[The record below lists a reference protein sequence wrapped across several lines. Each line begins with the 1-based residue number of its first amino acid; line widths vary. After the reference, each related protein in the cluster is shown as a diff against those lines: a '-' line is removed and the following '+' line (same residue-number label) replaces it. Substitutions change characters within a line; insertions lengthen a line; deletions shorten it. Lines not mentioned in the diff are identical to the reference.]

1 MYICPSKEYNN
12 YYSNKFILL
21 KPLNLTMKIKY
32 LNGVYSKLNKTNLV
46 AIIVVNV
53 FMMIII
59 SHKFYYSYSISF
71 GSYLD
76 NLFKK
81 NNIDIFSLFWIA
93 ALILLVLFIT
103 YYLMWLFE
111 SRRNINKVIKANKG
125 SGISLKDYKTE
136 PYKYII
142 FFFFPYWIMSTLFE
156 KANDLIDLGI
166 VKSKNSLNDILVDIS
181 WFIYFIYIGLYTYF
195 IIHVIKTS
203 GEFTIHI
210 LANSI
215 YYIIFITFSSTL
227 LSIVN
232 LILIHHYSKFEKKML
247 KINDE

>member
-1 MYICPSKEYNN
+1 
-12 YYSNKFILL
+12 
-21 KPLNLTMKIKY
+21 MKIKY
-32 LNGVYSKLNKTNLV
+32 LNGIFTNLNKINLF
-46 AIIVVNV
+46 IIILVNV

-76 NLFKK
+76 NLFRK
-81 NNIDIFSLFWIA
+81 NNIDIYSLFWIIA
-93 ALILLVLFIT
+93 IILLVLFIT

-111 SRRNINKVIKANKG
+111 CRRNINKVIKANKNL
-125 SGISLKDYKTE
+125 GISINDYKTE

-142 FFFFPYWIMSTLFE
+142 FLFFPFWIMSTLFE

-166 VKSKNSLNDILVDIS
+166 VKSKNSLNDIIVEIS
-181 WFIYFIYIGLYTYF
+181 WIIFVVYILLDSYF
-195 IIHVIKTS
+195 IIHVLKTR
-203 GEFTIHI
+203 GENAIHI
-210 LANSI
+210 LENSF
-215 YYIIFITFSSTL
+215 YYTIFITFFSTI

-247 KINDE
+247 KNNC